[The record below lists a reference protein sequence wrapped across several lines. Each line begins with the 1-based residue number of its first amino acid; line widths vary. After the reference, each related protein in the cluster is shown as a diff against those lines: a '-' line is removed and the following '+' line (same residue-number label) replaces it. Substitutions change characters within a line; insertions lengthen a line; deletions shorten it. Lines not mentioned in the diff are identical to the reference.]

1 MSQQIREIISQIKDM
16 VDTVEEMVVFHDENL
31 TQIQFHRGKIEAYD
45 EVLKLLDESLKKG
58 VKIEV

>member
-1 MSQQIREIISQIKDM
+1 MSQQIRDIIAQIQDM
-16 VDTVEEMVVFHDENL
+16 ADVTEEQIVFHDENL